1 MINQL
6 NNTLKILKY
15 IVTVGEF
22 MIYKLYI
29 NATNNK
35 QSQSDQCVCALSHSV
50 VSNFLGSH
58 EL

>member
-15 IVTVGEF
+15 IVTVDEF

-35 QSQSDQCVCALSHSV
+35 QSQSDQCVYALSHSV
-50 VSNFLGSH
+50 VSNFL
-58 EL
+58 